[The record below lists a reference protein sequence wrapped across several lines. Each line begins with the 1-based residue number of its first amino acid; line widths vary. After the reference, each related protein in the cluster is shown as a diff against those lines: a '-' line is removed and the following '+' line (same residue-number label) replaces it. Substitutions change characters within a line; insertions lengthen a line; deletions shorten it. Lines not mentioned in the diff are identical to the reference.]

1 MFGDIAA
8 MTCATGMVQARL
20 MEQERKMFELSIAD
34 LPAEEK
40 AAAREKRRLEKREER
55 MHRELC
61 QAIRDSK
68 PAPQSN
74 IGLAGLVFGSC
85 LAASMI
91 NND

>member
-8 MTCATGMVQARL
+8 MTLATGMMQARF
-20 MEQERKMFELSIAD
+20 MDQERKMFELSIAD

-40 AAAREKRRLEKREER
+40 AAAREKRRLEQREDR
-55 MHRELC
+55 KHRELC

>member
-1 MFGDIAA
+1 MFGNIAVA
-8 MTCATGMVQARL
+8 VAISEINQAGL
-20 MEQERKMFELSIAD
+20 IDHDNKMFELSIAD

-85 LAASMI
+85 LTASMI
-91 NND
+91 NNN

>member
-8 MTCATGMVQARL
+8 MTLATGIVQARL
-20 MEQERKMFELSIAD
+20 MEQERKTFELSIAA

-40 AAAREKRRLEKREER
+40 AAAREKRRLEKREEM
-55 MHRELC
+55 MHRDLC